1 MEDSTSFLK
10 TCLSSLPLLI
20 QALLRRPTPY
30 PSSLAFV
37 GSHKNSVS
45 PSLNHEKPD
54 APDSEF
60 ELRGYGQ
67 TGAAAAA
74 DAWDR
79 YITLGEE
86 ND

>member
-1 MEDSTSFLK
+1 MKFVQLVVQEKSGGNHNGKTPDYRAFLYY
-10 TCLSSLPLLI
+10 T
-20 QALLRRPTPY
+20 
-30 PSSLAFV
+30 FD
-37 GSHKNSVS
+37 
-45 PSLNHEKPD
+45 E
-54 APDSEF
+54 APGSEF

-86 ND
+86 NE

>member
-1 MEDSTSFLK
+1 MKFVQLVVQEKSGGDYRAFLYYK
-10 TCLSSLPLLI
+10 
-20 QALLRRPTPY
+20 
-30 PSSLAFV
+30 FD
-37 GSHKNSVS
+37 
-45 PSLNHEKPD
+45 E
-54 APDSEF
+54 APGSEF

-79 YITLGEE
+79 YITLREE